1 MPEIQDIASEEN
13 EFDFASGTVCIVD
26 DDPANLLLLESI
38 LINHGMSVITA
49 TDEEKAFAALKTNKP
64 DLILL
69 DIMLSP
75 ETDGYEICKRLKTE
89 ESTQDIPVV
98 FISSLDQAIDK
109 VKAFQVGG
117 VDYITKPFLTDEI
130 VARVQTRI
138 MQHQV
143 QQQLAIQYEALQ
155 KEISKRR
162 QAEDELKQT
171 NKQLELLVTVDS
183 LTGLNNRRHFTYH
196 FEQEWKRMIREKAPL
211 SLILCDIDQFEV
223 YNLNFGSNAGDLL
236 LQDVARVV
244 KKVAKRPGDIV
255 AKWGE
260 DEFIMLLPQTDQ
272 LGASTLAEQL
282 RRKIADLS
290 ADHPFQRRPN
300 SGITLSMGIACTLP
314 SYGIQKEVLLLNA
327 TESLSLAK
335 ASGDSI
341 ICHDSEQ

>member
-1 MPEIQDIASEEN
+1 MTERQEVTPLEDYA
-13 EFDFASGTVCIVD
+13 DFASGTVCIID

-38 LINHGMSVITA
+38 LVNHGLSVITA
-49 TDEEKAFAALKTNKP
+49 TDKNKAFEAIRAENP

-75 ETDGYEICKRLKTE
+75 ETDGYEICKLLKTA
-89 ESTQDIPVV
+89 ESTQDIPVI

-117 VDYITKPFLTDEI
+117 VDYITKPFLADEI

-138 MQHQV
+138 MQHQI

-155 KEISKRR
+155 KEISRRR

-183 LTGLNNRRHFTYH
+183 LTGLNNRRHFNYH

-211 SLILCDIDQFEV
+211 SLLLCDIDQFEV
-223 YNLNFGSNAGDLL
+223 YNLNFGNNAGDLL
-236 LQDVARVV
+236 LQDVARVI

-260 DEFIMLLPQTDQ
+260 DEFIMLLPRTDRQ
-272 LGASTLAEQL
+272 GASTLAEQI
-282 RRKIADLS
+282 RRKIAELS
-290 ADHPFQRRPN
+290 ADHPFQRKRN
-300 SGITLSMGIACTLP
+300 AGITLSIGIADTLP
-314 SYGIQKEVLLLNA
+314 TYGIQKEMLLLNA
-327 TESLSLAK
+327 TESLCLAK
-335 ASGDSI
+335 SSGDSV
-341 ICHDSEQ
+341 ICHETAQ

>member
-1 MPEIQDIASEEN
+1 MPDKEDLNIEE
-13 EFDFASGTVCIVD
+13 ESFEFASGTVCIVD
-26 DDPANLLLLESI
+26 DDPANLVLLESI
-38 LINHGMSVITA
+38 LVNHGLSVVTA
-49 TDEEKAFAALKTNKP
+49 TDEKKAFTAIGTNKP

-69 DIMLSP
+69 DIMLSS
-75 ETDGYEICKRLKTE
+75 ETDGYEICKRLKTDD
-89 ESTQDIPVV
+89 STQDIPVI

-109 VKAFQVGG
+109 VKAFRVGG
-117 VDYITKPFLTDEI
+117 VDYITKPYLADEI

-138 MQHQV
+138 TQHQV

-155 KEISKRR
+155 KEISKRK

-183 LTGLNNRRHFTYH
+183 LTGLNNRRHFNYH

-272 LGASTLAEQL
+272 QGASALAEKV

-290 ADHPFQRRPN
+290 ADHPFQRTRN
-300 SGITLSMGIACTLP
+300 AGITISMGIASTLP

-335 ASGDSI
+335 ASGDSV
-341 ICHDSEQ
+341 ICHETA